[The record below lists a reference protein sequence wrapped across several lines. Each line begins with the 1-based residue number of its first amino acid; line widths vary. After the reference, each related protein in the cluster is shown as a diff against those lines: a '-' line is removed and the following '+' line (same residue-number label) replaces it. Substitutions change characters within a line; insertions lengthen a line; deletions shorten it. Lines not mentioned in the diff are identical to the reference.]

1 LISCLKYTG
10 NSQIKFAR
18 RQTIRETNFFGGFYV
33 REISLITYVMLIL
46 ASYRLTHLI
55 VFDKITEFIRRP
67 FVKKVQI
74 ETANG
79 TTSKE
84 VPTSMFGYLLKC
96 YWCAGIWSAILLGGG
111 YLLFPRI
118 TFVFIL
124 IFSIAGGQS
133 IIETFVGV
141 NIKKV
146 DYYSDLKK
154 KE

>member
-1 LISCLKYTG
+1 M
-10 NSQIKFAR
+10 
-18 RQTIRETNFFGGFYV
+18 
-33 REISLITYVMLIL
+33 REISWITYVMLIL

-55 VFDKITEFIRRP
+55 VFDKITEFIRKP
-67 FVKKVQI
+67 FVKKVTVQT
-74 ETANG
+74 ENG
-79 TTSKE
+79 PKSKE

-111 YLLFPRI
+111 YLLFPRVV
-118 TFVFIL
+118 FVFIL

-133 IIETFVGV
+133 ILETFVGV

-146 DYYSDLKK
+146 DYYSELAK

>member
-1 LISCLKYTG
+1 MRY
-10 NSQIKFAR
+10 
-18 RQTIRETNFFGGFYV
+18 FGGFYV
-33 REISLITYVMLIL
+33 REISWITYVMLIL

-67 FVKKVQI
+67 FVKKVQV

-96 YWCAGIWSAILLGGG
+96 YWCAGVWSAILLGGG
-111 YLLFPRI
+111 YLLFPRV
-118 TFVFIL
+118 TFVVIL

-146 DYYSDLKK
+146 DYYAEIKK